1 MPVMGRQHP
10 DPCGPGLPALDKERN
25 DLSLL
30 RTVPRGGQCRP
41 GCSFPGE
48 VAVPG
53 HPGLR
58 EAGGLMGWEEE
69 YRKALESGN
78 EDRIDSAR
86 RNLMRRDRKVA
97 RGATA
102 ALILVIAVLA
112 FIGYVFYKTHH

>member
-1 MPVMGRQHP
+1 
-10 DPCGPGLPALDKERN
+10 
-25 DLSLL
+25 
-30 RTVPRGGQCRP
+30 
-41 GCSFPGE
+41 
-48 VAVPG
+48 
-53 HPGLR
+53 
-58 EAGGLMGWEEE
+58 MGWEEE